1 MDDESH
7 RRPSLGVARGGGRS
21 GRRARAGDGAKKR
34 FRALVDASPTLM
46 LGLDSDGVIK
56 LVNPAVEAA
65 SGLHRAD
72 LIGRRFEDLL
82 APSSEGVDGWTAE
95 APTERA
101 LRNARGGER
110 RVEWRMVHDRPLAW
124 VYGEDV
130 TAARAAERRLRAV
143 EQLAVVGELTG
154 GLAHELRNPLNAA
167 MLELTSLAR
176 RFRRAEGVDDL
187 ASVEVARRELG
198 RIDRLLA
205 DFLWFAR
212 PLSATTQPGQLS
224 SPAEAVA
231 RMVSAEV
238 AARGITLSI
247 DLDPAARPVAFDED
261 CIRQAI
267 FNMVRNAIDALPGGG
282 RIALRVL
289 AAEETTELDVEDN
302 GPGIAGDPAKV
313 FAPFYSTRP
322 WGTGLGLTIAR
333 RIATDHGGE
342 VRVQSAPGRTV
353 FTLAL
358 PAIDP

>member
-1 MDDESH
+1 MDDESQH
-7 RRPSLGVARGGGRS
+7 RPSLASPRS
-21 GRRARAGDGAKKR
+21 GAGAQKR
-34 FRALVDASPTLM
+34 LRALVDASPTLM

-65 SGLHRAD
+65 SGLPRSA
-72 LIGRRFEDLL
+72 LIGQRFEDLL
-82 APSSEGVDGWTAE
+82 APSSEGIDGWTAE

-101 LRNARGGER
+101 LRTALGGER
-110 RVEWRMVHDRPLAW
+110 RVEWRRVPDRPLAW
-124 VYGEDV
+124 VFGQDV

-176 RFRRAEGVDDL
+176 GFRRADRTDDL

-238 AARGITLSI
+238 AARGITLNI

-289 AAEETTELDVEDN
+289 AAEETTELEVEDD
-302 GPGIAGDPAKV
+302 GPGIAGDPARV

-342 VRVQSAPGRTV
+342 LRVQSAPGRTV

>member
-21 GRRARAGDGAKKR
+21 GLRARAGDGAKKR

-110 RVEWRMVHDRPLAW
+110 RVEWRMVHDPPLAW